1 MEPIQIVQIVTAIVL
16 VAAGAIAIR
25 LICATLAI
33 IAGVLAAVV
42 VTLIRRDW

>member
-1 MEPIQIVQIVTAIVL
+1 MEPIQIATVIVL

-25 LICATLAI
+25 LICATLAVL
-33 IAGVLAAVV
+33 AGVLAAVV

>member
-1 MEPIQIVQIVTAIVL
+1 MEPIQIVQIATVIVL

-25 LICATLAI
+25 LICATLAVL
-33 IAGVLAAVV
+33 AGVLAAVV

>member
-1 MEPIQIVQIVTAIVL
+1 MEPIQIVTAIVL

-25 LICATLAI
+25 LICATLAVL
-33 IAGVLAAVV
+33 AGVLAAVV